1 MNTKTRVGLLI
12 AGSVLLG
19 TIAIAP
25 AAAQS
30 TSKGKGDAK
39 NSSGPAARK
48 DDDYAVLYNKY
59 LESARLAS
67 TDERASYRW
76 MFSLGAD
83 FRARDVNDLVTIS
96 VIENITAA
104 GTADSAVGKKNSGTL
119 ALTKMFGLE
128 GKLPSSMDPTNLVNG
143 GVTTDYKGGGSTS
156 RTGTLSATITA
167 RVTEVLPN
175 GDMVLE
181 GVREIEINGDR
192 QLIVLTGSVR
202 RADLAPDNSV
212 LSTRVGQMRIRY
224 FGNGLM
230 KDSMN
235 PGWLVRFLNKI
246 F

>member
-1 MNTKTRVGLLI
+1 MKSRKRIGIIVIECVVMTALFTGLA
-12 AGSVLLG
+12 AGQAKSAG
-19 TIAIAP
+19 KSDPKQP
-25 AAAQS
+25 A
-30 TSKGKGDAK
+30 T
-39 NSSGPAARK
+39 RK
-48 DDDYAVLYNKY
+48 DDAYDALFTRY

-67 TDERASYRW
+67 NDERASYRW
-76 MFSLGAD
+76 MAGLGSD

-104 GTADSAVGKKNSGTL
+104 GTADSAVGKKNNGTL
-119 ALTKMFGLE
+119 AVTKMFGLE
-128 GKLPSSMDPTNLVNG
+128 TKLPSSMDPTNLISG

-156 RTGTLSATITA
+156 RTGTLTATITA
-167 RVTEVLPN
+167 RVVEVMPN

-192 QLIVLTGSVR
+192 QLIVLNGTVR

-224 FGNGLM
+224 FGNGLI
-230 KDSMN
+230 KDSLN
-235 PGWLVRFLNKI
+235 PGWLVRLLNKI

>member
-1 MNTKTRVGLLI
+1 MVGCALL
-12 AGSVLLG
+12 VLLSG
-19 TIAIAP
+19 
-25 AAAQS
+25 
-30 TSKGKGDAK
+30 
-39 NSSGPAARK
+39 GPALAQGKSNAKKDPNQPATRK
-48 DDDYAVLYNKY
+48 EDAYQALFDRY
-59 LESARLAS
+59 LDSARQAANDDRS
-67 TDERASYRW
+67 SYRW
-76 MFSLGAD
+76 MAGLASD
-83 FRARDVNDLVTIS
+83 FRARDVNDLVTIN

-119 ALTKMFGLE
+119 AVTKLFGVE
-128 GKLPSSMDPTNLVNG
+128 SKLPSSMDPTNLVNG
-143 GVTTDYKGGGSTS
+143 GVSTDYKGGGSTS
-156 RTGTLSATITA
+156 RTGALSATVTA
-167 RVTEVLPN
+167 RVVEVMPN

-224 FGNGLM
+224 FGNGLI
-230 KDSMN
+230 KDSLN